1 VLQRALRSYEES
13 GKELPDTLYV
23 QLDNTCKQNK
33 SRFLMAY
40 LGELVR
46 AGVFSEVYV
55 SFLPVG
61 HTHEDIDQMFSRFA
75 MAIRV
80 HDTVHVTM
88 DEMAEVFT
96 QAYLTVEGFRPAVS
110 TVHSVA
116 NISDHVDPIT
126 SGWSEYGIAQ
136 YYQFHIFAERTPD
149 GRIGQPLIRGR
160 QSTVGDEIFSGL
172 YKHAF
177 HSCDTSTPIFDEPTQ
192 QIEWEKIGPSQLQ
205 ERNEKSLVEYKKT
218 ILKGH

>member
-1 VLQRALRSYEES
+1 MLQRALRSYEES

-46 AGVFSEVYV
+46 VGVFSEVYV

-80 HDTVHVTM
+80 HDTVTM

-126 SGWSEYGIAQ
+126 SDWSLYGIAQ

-149 GRIGQPLIRGR
+149 GRIEQPLIRGR

-172 YKHAF
+172 WRNAF

-192 QIEWEKIGPSQLQ
+192 QIEWEEIGPSQLK
-205 ERNEKSLVEYKKT
+205 ERNEKSLEEYKKT